1 MNRANVCELDS
12 LPFALTVAEAAS
24 VLRIGRSK
32 SYELVRCGKLR
43 SIRIDKQIRVPKQ
56 AILDFM
62 AAN

>member
-1 MNRANVCELDS
+1 MNGANVCALDS
-12 LPFALTVAEAAS
+12 LPLALTVAEAAS

-43 SIRIDKQIRVPKQ
+43 SIRVGKQIRVPKQ

-62 AAN
+62 AVN